1 MNHPR
6 FIYGDPIYGYYYNLR
21 GDIEPIPPPPPL
33 PYIPPPPPLPY
44 IISISNEH
52 SFHIATISR
61 LLFQINAP
69 PGTYTINSFPGS
81 DPISRPQELYLGN
94 SQWDPPHYTIR
105 SSTAQELQNYR
116 GMHLYVNPPVRLTR
130 QAFSRGSS
138 ITISIRP

>member
-52 SFHIATISR
+52 SLHIPIIIN
-61 LLFQINAP
+61 LLSLLNAP
-69 PGTYTINSFPGS
+69 FGKY
-81 DPISRPQELYLGN
+81 DISSRVGAEPVHLG
-94 SQWDPPHYTIR
+94 QYVGGRCDPPHYTIIR
-105 SSTAQELQNYR
+105 STAQELQGYQA
-116 GMHLYVNPPVRLTR
+116 MHLYINPVELTTR
-130 QAFSRGSS
+130 IGPHGP
-138 ITISIRP
+138 IISIRRQHL